1 MLPHPF
7 PTIWIGHMK
16 LCLYHTFLSLLLLS
30 GCGGSSGGGG
40 EGATSSSKKA
50 KAAKACTTPLPN
62 GKGELPWN
70 TKTKKYSTTCKV
82 VSCNAGYVKNTG
94 ENTCDIPDTGK
105 YADRS
110 GDEKS
115 CNAITRDR
123 GGFNTFSANMI
134 AVNSA
139 DGCGFTC
146 NTGFLK
152 SGRACNFPRKG
163 KYVAGSG
170 SEENCDNVGGTPGG
184 FNEFLDNI
192 KGVNSASGCDFSCK
206 SGYVKS
212 ASGYTCTQGY
222 HCVIDNGAGV
232 KTTSSSTTC
241 QVVDCDAGYDSTQVP
256 ITECQPTVSGF
267 FSLANDKTRTTCL
280 TPANSSPTSTTR
292 LSSADGCYT
301 CDGGYLKNTASSTCD
316 FPSKGKYVN
325 GGTESSCNPIAT
337 LQGGAT
343 ATWIRGAAATA
354 DACPFSCSPGFVKS
368 GRACNTP
375 DTGKYADG
383 GIEKSCDTP
392 TGATGGF
399 KEFLPNTG
407 AVSTVAGCGFSCN
420 AGFVKNTSDRTCNIP
435 DPGKY
440 ADNAGGEQS
449 CDTLTG
455 VAGGFK
461 EFLANMGA
469 VDSATGCGFS
479 CNVGFVKNTV
489 NRTCNI
495 PDPGKYAD
503 NAGGEQSCSTP
514 TGGFNTFLPNTAAVS
529 TAAGCDFTCNAGF
542 VKKTVGRTC
551 ATPDTGKYADNGV
564 EKSCSPITEDS
575 GGFDAFAVNT
585 GAVTAAD
592 GCGNL

>member
-1 MLPHPF
+1 MQGLKKHLP
-7 PTIWIGHMK
+7 
-16 LCLYHTFLSLLLLS
+16 
-30 GCGGSSGGGG
+30 
-40 EGATSSSKKA
+40 
-50 KAAKACTTPLPN
+50 
-62 GKGELPWN
+62 
-70 TKTKKYSTTCKV
+70 V
-82 VSCNAGYVKNTG
+82 
-94 ENTCDIPDTGK
+94 
-105 YADRS
+105 R
-110 GDEKS
+110 
-115 CNAITRDR
+115 
-123 GGFNTFSANMI
+123 
-134 AVNSA
+134 
-139 DGCGFTC
+139 
-146 NTGFLK
+146 
-152 SGRACNFPRKG
+152 
-163 KYVAGSG
+163 
-170 SEENCDNVGGTPGG
+170 
-184 FNEFLDNI
+184 
-192 KGVNSASGCDFSCK
+192 
-206 SGYVKS
+206 VKS
-212 ASGYTCTQGY
+212 SIVMQ
-222 HCVIDNGAGV
+222 D
-232 KTTSSSTTC
+232 
-241 QVVDCDAGYDSTQVP
+241 YDSVASTDQHNAKKRHRGTTLWQNNKGRTACP
-256 ITECQPTVSGF
+256 TPPHSSATTTTE
-267 FSLANDKTRTTCL
+267 
-280 TPANSSPTSTTR
+280 

-325 GGTESSCNPIAT
+325 GGTESSCNPITT

-469 VDSATGCGFS
+469 VDSATGCDFT
-479 CNVGFVKNTV
+479 CNAGFVKSG
-489 NRTCNI
+489 RTCNI

-514 TGGFNTFLPNTAAVS
+514 TGEFNTFLPNTAAVS

-592 GCGNL
+592 GCGFSCNAGFVKDSSGRECNYPSSGNYVNASGAEVGCTDITGITGFGSWLEGAATADDACPFSCASGYTVSGRICRKPEMLALGGDTSRILFSTGEVEAWGRVSDTTLGEPISRRT